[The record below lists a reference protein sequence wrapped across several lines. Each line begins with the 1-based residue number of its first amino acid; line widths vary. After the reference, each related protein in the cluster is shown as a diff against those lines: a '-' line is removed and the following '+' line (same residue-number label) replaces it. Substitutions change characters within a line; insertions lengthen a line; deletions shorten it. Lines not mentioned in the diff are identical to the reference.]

1 MRLRILF
8 LPILLILVIAFGAFI
23 GFVARAQEGV
33 PVIPFD
39 PQTAAAIAEPW
50 AAEVARDHP
59 WIVTALLVIGA
70 LRAVFKPLMAL
81 LRMRAAATPD
91 PSDDARLSRWETSP
105 IARLLTW
112 SLDFV
117 ASIKVAPPARSTTA
131 SVVAGVDR
139 GAASLLAL
147 GCVFLTACAV
157 SGCASFT
164 TTQIDR
170 RNEQL
175 GTTEIE
181 TRIAG
186 RTLFTSKSQLAN
198 FKAAQTDKSQ
208 GASVGSLTQESS
220 GTNAVRA
227 LEALD
232 SILSKVR

>member
-23 GFVARAQEGV
+23 GFVARAQEAV

-70 LRAVFKPLMAL
+70 LRAVFKPVMSL
-81 LRMRAAATPD
+81 LRLRAAATPD
-91 PSDDARLSRWETSP
+91 TSDDARLTRFESSP

-112 SLDFV
+112 SLDFF

-139 GAASLLAL
+139 GAASLLTL

-157 SGCASFT
+157 SGCASFK
-164 TTQIDR
+164 TTQLEDR
-170 RNEQL
+170 DETN
-175 GTTEIE
+175 GTVRIE
-181 TRIAG
+181 TRVAA
-186 RTLFTSKSQLAN
+186 RTLFTSKSQLTSFSAV
-198 FKAAQTDKSQ
+198 QTEGKQ
-208 GASVGSLTQESS
+208 GASVGSLSQQSS